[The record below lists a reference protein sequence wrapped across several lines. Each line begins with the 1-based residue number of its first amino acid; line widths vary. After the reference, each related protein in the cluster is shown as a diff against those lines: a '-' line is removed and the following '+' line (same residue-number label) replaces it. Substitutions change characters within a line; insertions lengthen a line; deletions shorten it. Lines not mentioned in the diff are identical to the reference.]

1 MVISRT
7 PFRIS
12 FFGGGTDYPGWV
24 KEHGGAVLATTINK
38 YSYLN
43 VRYLPP
49 FFWHKY
55 RIVYSKTEL
64 CSTVDEIKHPA
75 VRESIRFLKI
85 QDGLAIHHDGDLP
98 ARSGLGSSSA
108 LTVGLLNALHALQ
121 GQMLSKQQ
129 LAEEGI
135 RLEQE
140 ILKETVGYQDQTLAA
155 YGGFNHI
162 TFHQNGNILVK
173 PMTLSANRISELE
186 NHLMLFYTGI
196 PRTASN
202 VAKSYVKKI
211 NNQEK
216 QLSLMQS
223 SVDDAISILNSKK
236 DLNDFGKLLNEF
248 WKLKKSLSSIVS
260 NSEIDEIYE
269 KAINAGAIGGKL
281 IGAGGGGF
289 LLLFVPPKN
298 QKNVKE
304 KLKKLVHV
312 PFKFEH
318 EGSQII
324 FFEPEENYSS
334 ALSRY
339 RSK

>member
-1 MVISRT
+1 
-7 PFRIS
+7 
-12 FFGGGTDYPGWV
+12 
-24 KEHGGAVLATTINK
+24 
-38 YSYLN
+38 
-43 VRYLPP
+43 
-49 FFWHKY
+49 
-55 RIVYSKTEL
+55 
-64 CSTVDEIKHPA
+64 
-75 VRESIRFLKI
+75 
-85 QDGLAIHHDGDLP
+85 
-98 ARSGLGSSSA
+98 
-108 LTVGLLNALHALQ
+108 
-121 GQMLSKQQ
+121 
-129 LAEEGI
+129 
-135 RLEQE
+135 
-140 ILKETVGYQDQTLAA
+140 
-155 YGGFNHI
+155 
-162 TFHQNGNILVK
+162 
-173 PMTLSANRISELE
+173 
-186 NHLMLFYTGI
+186 MLFYTGI

-211 NNQEK
+211 NDQEK
-216 QLSLMQS
+216 QLNLMQA
-223 SVDDAISILNSKK
+223 SVDEAISILNSKK

-248 WKLKKSLSSIVS
+248 WKLKRSLSSIVS
-260 NSEIDEIYE
+260 NSEIDEIYK
-269 KAINAGAIGGKL
+269 KAIKAGATGGKL